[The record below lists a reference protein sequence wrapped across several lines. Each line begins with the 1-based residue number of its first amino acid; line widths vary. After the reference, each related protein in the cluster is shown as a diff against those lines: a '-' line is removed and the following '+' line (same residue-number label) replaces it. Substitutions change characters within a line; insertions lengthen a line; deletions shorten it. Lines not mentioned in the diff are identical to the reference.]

1 MVVKVKRE
9 RADQRRHHRVTAPL
23 HVEIAGHRVRAAD
36 WSLGGLRIIDFPGA
50 LPEVGQDLPL
60 QLALPFQ
67 GFDVSFNAKGLI
79 VRVDPASRMFALRF
93 SEIGERE
100 RELMQHFIEE
110 LVRGSMIDIEDTI
123 QRIDVPVTPASL
135 EPDPNPVAKVPV
147 RRMPVK
153 TIAMTGVYA
162 LLGVV
167 VFGYTALIG
176 YTNFY
181 RLEVQT
187 AVISAPV
194 ETVQAQ
200 ADGKIEYAEK
210 KPGELVRPGD
220 AVNAGQIIVNVFDNV
235 LEREI
240 ELADITIREQ
250 KAKLLFLKRRQSD
263 ELDKLKGF
271 ATIDSKNL
279 QQSRL
284 ELDNLSAQLQFAHN
298 QLERLSALHG
308 KGFATDSKLE
318 EAQKQVLTLTKAYE
332 TRRLDLTTQTEIA
345 DGNFGKRYF
354 NGNAMVGDL
363 AQLEAQVRLA
373 EQEIQLALQKQTA
386 LFNHRR
392 NLSVRAPFD
401 GTVLELPRV
410 NNGHIRRGDTIAL
423 IEQRKRREITAF
435 MTQDEI
441 LKIGLD
447 DVTKVFVPSLQ
458 ETLKARVVR
467 IDRTSGFVRE
477 QEQRQAP
484 GYSWRSAT
492 DRSARVT
499 LAFEDDT
506 KLNDQDRYRAGL
518 PVVVIFPQR
527 TTNSLISALRSKIS
541 LAL

>member
-23 HVEIAGHRVRAAD
+23 LVEIAGHRVRAAD
-36 WSLGGLRIIDFPGA
+36 WSLGGLRIAEFPGQ
-50 LPEVGQDLPL
+50 LPAIGQEVPL
-60 QLALPFQ
+60 QLGLPFQ

-79 VRVDPASRMFALRF
+79 VRSDPATGMLALRF
-93 SEIGERE
+93 TEIGERE

-110 LVRGSMIDIEDTI
+110 LVRGSMVDIEDTI

-135 EPDPNPVAKVPV
+135 EPDPNPVAKLPV
-147 RRMPVK
+147 RRWPVK
-153 TIAMTGVYA
+153 TAAMTGFYA
-162 LLGVV
+162 LLGIAI
-167 VFGYTALIG
+167 FGYTALIG

-200 ADGKIEYAEK
+200 GDGKLEYAES
-210 KPGELVRPGD
+210 KPGDIVKPGD
-220 AVNAGQIIVNVFDNV
+220 PVRAGQVIVNVFDNM

-240 ELADITIREQ
+240 ELADIAIREQ

-271 ATIDSKNL
+271 AAVDSKNL

-284 ELDNLSAQLQFAHN
+284 ELDNIAAQLQFAQN
-298 QLERLSALHG
+298 QLERLGGLHK
-308 KGFATDSKLE
+308 KGFATDTKLE
-318 EAQKQVLTLTKAYE
+318 DAQKQVLTLTKAYE
-332 TRRLDLTTQTEIA
+332 ARRIEITTQAEVVE
-345 DGNFGKRYF
+345 GNFGKRYF

-373 EQEIQLALQKQTA
+373 EQEVQLALQKQTA
-386 LFNHRR
+386 LFHHRR
-392 NLSVRAPFD
+392 NLDVRAPFD

-410 NNGHIRRGDTIAL
+410 NNAHIRRGDTIAL
-423 IEQRKRREITAF
+423 IEQRRQRQITAF

-447 DVTKVFVPSLQ
+447 DQTTVFVPSLQ

-477 QEQRQAP
+477 QEQRHAP
-484 GYSWRSAT
+484 GYGWRAAT

-499 LAFEDDT
+499 LAFEDGAKVFDHE
-506 KLNDQDRYRAGL
+506 RYRAGL

-527 TTNSLISALRSKIS
+527 TTNSLISKIRSKLS